1 MEDRDRP
8 DMLSGRKDWDSTSPP
23 SLEEAACSCFCLS
36 YQSPKDDMF
45 VALCRVMPLQN
56 ATQFLKAPS
65 SSWLDFI

>member
-45 VALCRVMPLQN
+45 GLF
-56 ATQFLKAPS
+56 ATYASCNVNCAF
-65 SSWLDFI
+65 